1 MQGSRQ
7 LRCEVSW
14 CSLTLLSGTTSFP
27 SEEAAAKAAAVP
39 ILRVYIFFTKSSGVV
54 NLFFKTQ
61 RGKEPC
67 IICKQ
72 CIIGYV
78 VQSLLYSGLSC
89 SCPPK
94 KMSIDS
100 PPPAHSQAL
109 CPTPSI
115 PHRQGPL
122 SIYSSLLLLMCPSLP
137 AAALPP
143 DPSQQPCHSSSHHL
157 PQTLGPAGPVSAAA
171 HP

>member
-1 MQGSRQ
+1 MGWTPVPGAGRPPKWGEGMAETVKADRALVMPLLPLCLPSLSHHGPLGLRGCRGSWQ
-7 LRCEVSW
+7 LLGEVSW
-14 CSLTLLSGTTSFP
+14 HNLTLLSGTTSFP
-27 SEEAAAKAAAVP
+27 FEEAAAAAAAAAKAAAAP
-39 ILRVYIFFTKSSGVV
+39 ALRVYIFFIKSSGIV

-89 SCPPK
+89 S
-94 KMSIDS
+94 S
-100 PPPAHSQAL
+100 PPPAPHTRTL

-115 PHRQGPL
+115 PYRQ
-122 SIYSSLLLLMCPSLP
+122 
-137 AAALPP
+137 
-143 DPSQQPCHSSSHHL
+143 
-157 PQTLGPAGPVSAAA
+157 
-171 HP
+171 